1 MARRFALLTDLHVS
15 DELVEALR
23 ARGYAVVRVVDVKA
37 LGQRALDATIL
48 AFAVERGY
56 VWLTRDE
63 RAQKELKRMRERG
76 EALPGVICWSQ
87 RHRGKMGIGEVVR
100 QIAALEE
107 EQEPFLQGMRYLKP
121 SGV

>member
-1 MARRFALLTDLHVS
+1 LTDVHVS
-15 DELVEALR
+15 DELVGALR
-23 ARGYAVVRVVDVKA
+23 AKGYVVVRVVDEKA

-63 RAQKELKRMRERG
+63 RAQQELKRARERG
-76 EALPGVICWSQ
+76 ETLPGVICWSQ
-87 RHRGKMGIGEVVR
+87 RHRRKMGIGEVVR

-107 EQEPFLQGMRYLKP
+107 EHEPFLQGVRYLKP
-121 SGV
+121 GGL